1 MCNITYHFQSY
12 KQMLDYSYKYISASF
27 INAFKKSILACQ
39 RPRARLFVRA
49 WRIPEKIVEIIVP
62 YIVTRPKVAR
72 KISYSLIWFA
82 SQTNPQRE
90 QGPRDLIW
98 HVHQTNPQREQ
109 GPCVSAA
116 VLVECNI
123 RNCSVLCWTGDSL
136 MRRLLALKG

>member
-1 MCNITYHFQSY
+1 
-12 KQMLDYSYKYISASF
+12 MLDYSYKYISAGF
-27 INAFKKSILACQ
+27 INAFEKSILACQ

-49 WRIPEKIVEIIVP
+49 WRIPEKIVKIIVL

-72 KISYSLIWFA
+72 KNSYSLIWFA

-90 QGPRDLIW
+90 QGPR
-98 HVHQTNPQREQ
+98 
-109 GPCVSAA
+109 VSAA

-123 RNCSVLCWTGDSL
+123 PNCSVLCWTGDSL